1 MSEHKIEMTGP
12 VPCPKCGEGLM
23 LAFARPHFKAGEK
36 TNKQFSHYE
45 NYYKCSRCG
54 YEIRDSKGKENMNT
68 MKEGEHDQDDG
79 DNGDDEE
86 DGDDGDEVDSWQ
98 RRRNLRT

>member
-23 LAFARPHFKAGEK
+23 LAFARPSFKAGEK
-36 TNKQFSHYE
+36 TDKEFSHYE

-54 YEIRDSKGKENMNT
+54 YEIHGR
-68 MKEGEHDQDDG
+68 KEGEHEPDREAG
-79 DNGDDEE
+79 DNEENGDDE
-86 DGDDGDEVDSWQ
+86 DEPTRDQVDSWQ
-98 RRRNLRT
+98 RRRDLKT